1 MEQQFLQRIA
11 ELAQKDPREAIK
23 QAGEMKDPD
32 MKARALA
39 TVVEAVGEKDPETAR
54 TVMTRAIELLPD
66 LQRPMTVLTVV
77 MATADDNLRKVL
89 TPQLEQQLIEGFFKS
104 IDRFLKRDLDPDLPN
119 LSDRDVWP
127 STQLVRALMM
137 GIGAEQADTAAPL
150 LEQIKDLDLRLIAQ
164 AALVRGLLGEQ
175 LHSLN
180 MNFSTKDGKLPPNV
194 F

>member
-1 MEQQFLQRIA
+1 
-11 ELAQKDPREAIK
+11 
-23 QAGEMKDPD
+23 
-32 MKARALA
+32 
-39 TVVEAVGEKDPETAR
+39 
-54 TVMTRAIELLPD
+54 
-66 LQRPMTVLTVV
+66 
-77 MATADDNLRKVL
+77 
-89 TPQLEQQLIEGFFKS
+89 
-104 IDRFLKRDLDPDLPN
+104 
-119 LSDRDVWP
+119 
-127 STQLVRALMM
+127 MM